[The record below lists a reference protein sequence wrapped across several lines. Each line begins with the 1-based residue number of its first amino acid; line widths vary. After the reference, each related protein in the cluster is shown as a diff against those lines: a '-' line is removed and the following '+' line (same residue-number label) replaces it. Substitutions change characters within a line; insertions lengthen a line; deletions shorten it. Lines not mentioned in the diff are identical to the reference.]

1 MTVTL
6 IQNFTLVVRT
16 NLVTEGNMIL
26 KVMGR
31 YVGVG
36 SRETWIEPIE
46 HESMG
51 GGKYIYI
58 YQLDS
63 YGKNSELPKDL

>member
-36 SRETWIEPIE
+36 SRET
-46 HESMG
+46 
-51 GGKYIYI
+51 
-58 YQLDS
+58 
-63 YGKNSELPKDL
+63 